1 MFKCKGK
8 KKNTKNMFIGYKI
21 GKAPKN
27 MHIIFLECAKN
38 SISLHKNLINVY
50 LHLWKILRVLMLV

>member
-27 MHIIFLECAKN
+27 MHIIFW
-38 SISLHKNLINVY
+38 NVQKTLY
-50 LHLWKILRVLMLV
+50 LCTKI